1 MLLARRKNRL
11 YYYVVAVIMLLLP
24 LFVAVTKLLFYL
36 VRTKEIAILEI
47 TFFYPCINLPFARR
61 RYLFFGTFG
70 RFLLN

>member
-36 VRTKEIAILEI
+36 VRTKEIAIHIQHNEI
-47 TFFYPCINLPFARR
+47 KVEKVCIEKLI
-61 RYLFFGTFG
+61 
-70 RFLLN
+70 

>member
-36 VRTKEIAILEI
+36 VRTKEIAIHIQHIEI
-47 TFFYPCINLPFARR
+47 KVEKACQEK
-61 RYLFFGTFG
+61 LFKKNIEFNP
-70 RFLLN
+70 LI

>member
-36 VRTKEIAILEI
+36 VRTKAIHIQHIEIKVQKACQEKLIKKNIEFIL
-47 TFFYPCINLPFARR
+47 
-61 RYLFFGTFG
+61 
-70 RFLLN
+70 